1 MAIHILGNGPSLR
14 LFDRNEWPYSDIFV
28 GCNFSNV
35 DLRPDYTVI
44 IDAGAMKM
52 FRGGDKGYKLEIPA
66 VVTQRAYDYID
77 KDSGGWQTMQ
87 PGLIN
92 IVDVIPLERD
102 KKIARK
108 LAMNS
113 GQHATLYAIKNHPD
127 HDIIHVWG
135 TDSFWSDD
143 LESATDAIVR
153 KNQRG
158 RRVKPSV
165 TKQWNDYWK
174 KIFKDHSD
182 HTFVIHRPSDATL
195 MSSVLSQSNVR
206 LETEQ
211 R

>member
-14 LFDRNEWPYSDIFV
+14 LFARNEWPDSDVFV
-28 GCNFSNV
+28 GCNFSNI

-52 FRGGDKGYKLEIPA
+52 FRGGDKGYKLKIPA

-102 KKIARK
+102 KKIARR

-127 HDIIHVWG
+127 HDFIHVWG

-174 KIFKDHSD
+174 KIFRDHSD
-182 HTFVIHRPSDATL
+182 HTFVIHRPFNVTL

-206 LETEQ
+206 VENE